1 MAKLYGIG
9 VGVGD
14 PEMLTIK
21 AVRAL
26 QESDILLLPRAKSN
40 NESTAYEIAK
50 EYLRDDIEKVYVDF
64 TTIDNDHIR
73 EEDRKVYAEVVNRV
87 IEDDKTLAFITI
99 GDPMT
104 LSTFVYV
111 LELLDRK
118 IEVVSIPGI
127 TSFASVCSR
136 LNTPLLMGDESL
148 KVIPLHKDSDIS
160 AEIDSAENIVF
171 MKISRKLEE
180 LKAVLIQK
188 DLIHN
193 AVLISNCGKQDEKV
207 FYDLSNAQREDISYF
222 STVLLK
228 KSGVEKWK
236 KFNNLL

>member
-26 QESDILLLPRAKSN
+26 QESDIVLLPRARTKN
-40 NESTAYEIAK
+40 VSTAYEIAK
-50 EYLRDDIEKVYVDF
+50 EYLREDIEKVYVDF
-64 TTIDNDHIR
+64 TTVDNDQVR
-73 EEDRKVYAEVVNRV
+73 EEDRKVYADVVNRV
-87 IEDDKTLAFITI
+87 IKDDKTLAFITI

-111 LELLDRK
+111 MELLEQDIK
-118 IEVVSIPGI
+118 VESIPGI

-136 LNTPLLMGDESL
+136 LNTPLLMGDERL
-148 KVIPLHKDSDIS
+148 KVVPLHKDSDIR

-180 LKAVLIQK
+180 LKTVLAEK
-188 DLIHN
+188 KMMDK

-207 FYDLSNAQREDISYF
+207 FYDLSNVSKEDISYF

-228 KSGVEKWK
+228 KSGVEQWT
-236 KFNNLL
+236 KFNNLP

>member
-14 PEMLTIK
+14 PEMLTVK

-26 QESDILLLPRAKSN
+26 KESDIVLLPRARTKTG
-40 NESTAYEIAK
+40 STAYEIAK
-50 EYLRDDIEKVYVDF
+50 SYLRDDIEKVYVDF
-64 TTIDNDHIR
+64 TTVDDDRER

-87 IEDDKTLAFITI
+87 IEEDKTLAFITI

-111 LELLDRK
+111 MELLDRD
-118 IEVVSIPGI
+118 IEVESIPGI

-136 LNTPLLMGDESL
+136 LNTPLLMGDERL
-148 KVIPLHKDSDIS
+148 KVVPLHKDSDIS
-160 AEIDSAENIVF
+160 AEVDSAENIVF
-171 MKISRKLEE
+171 MKISRKLED
-180 LKAVLIQK
+180 LKAVLAEK
-188 DLIHN
+188 GLMDR
-193 AVLISNCGKQDEKV
+193 AVLISNCGKSDEKV
-207 FYDLSNAQREDISYF
+207 FYDLSDVKREDISYF

-228 KSGVEKWK
+228 KSGVGQWR
-236 KFNNLL
+236 KFNGL